1 MASKNLKVALQV
13 QADLNQA
20 KREVGSLKDA
30 IQDTSKVAD
39 AATASQAKTSKAVA
53 VTADEVKK
61 LSGATNLKDGVKQL
75 SDYENWLSK
84 TSVASKNV
92 ADSNSLIEKSITSL
106 TPHLTALIGLSGGFI
121 AVAVDTL
128 NKAVELKNL
137 SNLSGTNVEQFQYYV
152 AGAKKVGIEQEKLG
166 DIFKDT
172 RDKVG
177 DFIATGGGELQDF
190 FENVAPK
197 VGVTAEQFKKLSGPE
212 ALQLFF
218 NTLRQAGVSE
228 NEMVFYLE
236 SIADEGSA
244 LIPLLEQGGAGF
256 KKFGDAAKEAGA
268 ILSQDTVENA
278 VKAKS
283 ALGDFQNSV
292 TGVTNTLVANAAPA
306 IVFVA
311 ENLDVLVRAGLIVAS
326 VFAGRMIT
334 ATAATTIAFIAGR
347 IEAIKYQMALA
358 SMAGIA
364 TTTAA
369 RLTTLSTVSRLLTA
383 AGGLP
388 GLAIAAA
395 GVAASFLLMPSSSD
409 EASDSLEDQSKSVA
423 DLAEEYKKLEA
434 TQQRVLLREA
444 IAQTEKL
451 TVAYREQ
458 KNELLGLVDS
468 IRHSSDVSDQS
479 KKKAEAL
486 FEQYRQGKITAG
498 QLATGINGLKDVSD
512 SLKGSIDRQAG
523 STNKAAT
530 ELNKKNQVVSAYGGQ
545 VASATIL
552 TDGMGESLKNVGSNA
567 DNAATKVKGL
577 GKAYDDYVAK
587 LSTTTMDNKM
597 IAGSMQSGLSEQEA
611 RMRQEL
617 LNAKNADPKATQ
629 TYGALTPAEIASIKS
644 SISAE
649 ENVKNIAE
657 QRKKQEEAVTKE
669 KEKQTKLALTQKA
682 ISAASNEQTRNMLM
696 VYQALS
702 KAGLP
707 DSSARYFTAEIGREG
722 SYLDENL
729 FGSHKDANNGYTN
742 TGMIS
747 WQKGRST
754 KLMAFLQSQGVL
766 DDKGQIKQTQE
777 ALDAQAEFL
786 VNELFTNK
794 AYSTSKNALL
804 SGKDYKNLQQT
815 VGNNYIGW
823 DIKANTLSQSAVNK
837 NVTRMDGYKNQ
848 LDSLLGAD
856 PSAMLGDF
864 SKISKIREDFNKA
877 EVQQEQNRISLR
889 ESYYSDEEKALSEH
903 NKRISDLNKAGYSDT
918 ELKALLEKENQRYED
933 VLSKRPEILKR
944 VQDSLTSLNE
954 SFLRSSDND
963 LQADL
968 NAVDE
973 KWKQPKADLASLMMS
988 EPDPL
993 QANEYQQMLVKIDFV
1008 IDQEKLTLQFNDAM
1022 KQLEE
1027 LQSLRS
1033 QRQENLKIQNDA
1045 GQISRFQYSDGLDAI
1060 DAEMLP
1066 TMQTLAD
1073 QAKVLAENLGDAFSV
1088 AKIEN
1093 FTASLAN
1100 VDTESKKFLPTLG
1113 QIEEKIAG
1121 GMTDAIMAWADGTQ
1135 SAGDA
1140 FKQFASDFL
1149 REIAQ
1154 MILKQMIFNAIKA
1167 ASSAMGYSDGGL
1179 VTGFARGGYTGA
1191 GGKFQPAGV
1200 VHKDE
1205 FVIRKESTSQPG
1217 AKEFLWSFNQ
1227 NGMEALNKFKGYADG
1242 GLVDAPNITVPDI
1255 QAPKL
1260 NDPAA
1265 QIASATSFN
1274 ANQNFYLVD
1283 DPARILDV
1291 LKSGASQENLVVMM
1305 SRDPAKFKSALK
1317 IG

>member
-1 MASKNLKVALQV
+1 MANKNLKVALQV

-20 KREVGSLKDA
+20 KREIGSLKA
-30 IQDTSKVAD
+30 EIKDTSKVAD

-369 RLTTLSTVSRLLTA
+369 RLTALSTVSRLLTA

-409 EASDSLEDQSKSVA
+409 EATESLEDQSKSVS

-468 IRHSSDVSDQS
+468 IRHSSDVSDES

-486 FEQYRQGKITAG
+486 FEQYRLGKITAG

-512 SLKGSIDRQAG
+512 SLKGSIDKQAG

-567 DNAATKVKGL
+567 DSAATKVKGL

-597 IAGSMQSGLSEQEA
+597 IAGSMQSGVSEQEA

-629 TYGALTPAEIASIKS
+629 TFGALTPAEIASIKS

-649 ENVKNIAE
+649 ENVKDIAE

-669 KEKQTKLALTQKA
+669 KEKQKKIA
-682 ISAASNEQTRNMLM
+682 EQTASINKTVLAQSKQYDYASKEKARGLPNGLLYAVSTQESGGNPNARSPVGAKGAFQFMPKTADRFGLSDRTNVNASADAAAKYLEFLWEKFNGDLDKVIMAYNAGEGNVQSGKAYGFKETQDYLVKVKRNLAAINGLNDENA
-696 VYQALS
+696 QANLS
-702 KAGLP
+702 KMVA
-707 DSSARYFTAEIGREG
+707 AE
-722 SYLDENL
+722 
-729 FGSHKDANNGYTN
+729 
-742 TGMIS
+742 
-747 WQKGRST
+747 
-754 KLMAFLQSQGVL
+754 
-766 DDKGQIKQTQE
+766 
-777 ALDAQAEFL
+777 
-786 VNELFTNK
+786 NELQK
-794 AYSTSKNALL
+794 
-804 SGKDYKNLQQT
+804 QQ
-815 VGNNYIGW
+815 
-823 DIKANTLSQSAVNK
+823 
-837 NVTRMDGYKNQ
+837 
-848 LDSLLGAD
+848 
-856 PSAMLGDF
+856 
-864 SKISKIREDFNKA
+864 
-877 EVQQEQNRISLR
+877 VQQEQNRISLR

-1242 GLVDAPNITVPDI
+1242 GLVDAPNISVPDI

>member
-20 KREVGSLKDA
+20 KREIGSLKA
-30 IQDTSKVAD
+30 EIKDTSKVAD

-84 TSVASKNV
+84 TSIASKNV

-128 NKAVELKNL
+128 NKAVELQNL
-137 SNLSGTNVEQFQYYV
+137 SSVTGMNVEEFQYS
-152 AGAKKVGIEQEKLG
+152 AAAAKKVGIEVDKLSQ
-166 DIFKDT
+166 IFQDS

-177 DFIATGGGELQDF
+177 DYIAEGGGELQQF
-190 FENVAPK
+190 FDEIAPK
-197 VGVTAEQFKKLSGPE
+197 VGVTAKQFEKLNGDQI
-212 ALQLFF
+212 LQLYVK
-218 NTLRQAGVSE
+218 TLQEAGVSQ
-228 NEMVFYLE
+228 NEMVTHME
-236 SIADEGSA
+236 RMASDSTR
-244 LIPLLEQGGAGF
+244 LIPIYENNAAAL
-256 KKFGDAAKEAGA
+256 KKYGDAAKESGA
-268 ILSQDTVENA
+268 ILSQELVDNA
-278 VKAKS
+278 KKAKS
-283 ALGDFQNSV
+283 ALGDFQM
-292 TGVTNTLVANAAPA
+292 GVEGVANKLVANAAPA

-311 ENLDVLVRAGLIVAS
+311 ENLDLLVRAGLIVAS

-347 IEAIKYQMALA
+347 VEAIKYQMALA

-369 RLTTLSTVSRLLTA
+369 RLTALSTVSRLLTA

-409 EASDSLEDQSKSVA
+409 EATDSLEDQSKSVA

-468 IRHSSDVSDQS
+468 IRHSSDVSDES

-649 ENVKNIAE
+649 ENVKNIVE
-657 QRKKQEEAVTKE
+657 QRKKQEEAATKE
-669 KEKQTKLALTQKA
+669 KEKQKKIA
-682 ISAASNEQTRNMLM
+682 EQTASINKTVLAQSKQYDYAAKEKARGLPNGLLYAVSTQESGGNPNARSPVGAKGAFQFMPKTADRFGLSDRTNVNASADAAAKYLEILWEKFNGDLDKVIMAYNAGEGNVQSGKAYGFKETQDYLVKVKRNLAAINGLNDENA
-696 VYQALS
+696 QANLS
-702 KAGLP
+702 KMVA
-707 DSSARYFTAEIGREG
+707 AE
-722 SYLDENL
+722 
-729 FGSHKDANNGYTN
+729 
-742 TGMIS
+742 
-747 WQKGRST
+747 
-754 KLMAFLQSQGVL
+754 
-766 DDKGQIKQTQE
+766 
-777 ALDAQAEFL
+777 
-786 VNELFTNK
+786 NELQK
-794 AYSTSKNALL
+794 
-804 SGKDYKNLQQT
+804 QQ
-815 VGNNYIGW
+815 
-823 DIKANTLSQSAVNK
+823 
-837 NVTRMDGYKNQ
+837 
-848 LDSLLGAD
+848 
-856 PSAMLGDF
+856 
-864 SKISKIREDFNKA
+864 
-877 EVQQEQNRISLR
+877 VQQEQNRISLR

-944 VQDSLTSLNE
+944 MQDSLTSLNE